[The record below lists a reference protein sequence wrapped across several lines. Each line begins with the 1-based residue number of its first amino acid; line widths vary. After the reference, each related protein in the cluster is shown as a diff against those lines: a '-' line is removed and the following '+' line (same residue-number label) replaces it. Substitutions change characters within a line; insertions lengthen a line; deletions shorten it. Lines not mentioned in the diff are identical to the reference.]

1 MKRLLP
7 LLFALLV
14 GCICRAQ
21 ATAKKDSLLKLFS
34 AAKDDSLK
42 VILLIKVSSAYATS
56 NFDSSLLYLQ
66 KAEALAKEKKV
77 TACDP
82 AINTGFSQ
90 YYYYNNDY
98 QKSKEY
104 ALKNLAIAEKN
115 DDDQLRAKTYNNLSA
130 IYNYFGNYKSAIDYV
145 LKCIALSEKVKD
157 SASFPV
163 RNLTASTTY
172 YHLKQYDK
180 SIIYSKKAIAFG
192 KQFNNPFVIMMG
204 LNNLAGGY
212 SAQHK
217 TDTAIGIYLQQLD
230 FARQEEDIVITCY
243 ALINLCNNYFTNNNQ
258 AGVEKYSAMLDK
270 IALDMPDKRAIAE
283 IYNVNALRYILR
295 KDYLSAKVEL
305 DSGIALAKREDADAL
320 GNLYQTYSKLYF
332 IQNKIK
338 EAEDYSYKYDSL
350 QAAATLK
357 ELNFYTE
364 DMEVKY
370 ETEKKEAQIKLQQAS
385 IRQKNTLNYILLGSA
400 AALTIILLMG
410 YRNYRHKQKLQKAKI
425 AELETEKQLL
435 ATQSLLKGQED
446 ERSRLAKDLHDGL
459 GGLLSGV
466 KLQLGAMKG
475 NLILTEA
482 NGAMFNNALNKLDES
497 IAEMRRVA
505 HNMMPEA
512 LLRLGLKQALQDYFD
527 NINVAGPFV
536 INTEF
541 YGLEK
546 RLDTDVEISVY
557 RTIQELVNNAI
568 KHSEAKNILVQVMR
582 QGRSLNF
589 TVEDNGKGFDVA
601 AAERMNTAGL
611 QSIRSRVNYLNGKMD
626 IRSQP
631 GKGTSVYIECII
643 EDNG

>member
-1 MKRLLP
+1 M
-7 LLFALLV
+7 LV